1 MRFVWF
7 LIFLIF
13 VAIIGVFAY
22 ENNERVAINYLDQSL
37 SVQSIHLPMS
47 VLIGGIYMLGMLTG
61 WTVIGFLKR
70 TVQHVTEGRKG

>member
-13 VAIIGVFAY
+13 VAIIGFFAF
-22 ENNERVAINYLDQSL
+22 ENSDPVAINYPDQSL
-37 SVQSIHLPMS
+37 SIQSIHLPMS
-47 VLIGGIYMLGMLTG
+47 VLIGGIYLLGMLTG

-70 TVQHVTEGRKG
+70 TVQHVTQGPKG